1 MTFKLSKSLGF
12 EQRCRQERKAGSY
25 LKARMHHM
33 NFQENQMEFS
43 FPVNRNILFSNPI
56 LKWILQNVSHI
67 EREPGPNPSVLAP
80 LQKIPVK
87 IQTQTCKLCLN
98 GQLFLQHQ
106 QALGS
111 LKQTDFWF
119 RQGCCHVELSISDF
133 YCSTYLTFS
142 FAQENLP
149 ELHFHAPPN
158 TTAWEQIKK

>member
-56 LKWILQNVSHI
+56 LKWLLQNVSHI
-67 EREPGPNPSVLAP
+67 QREPGPNPSVLAP
-80 LQKIPVK
+80 LQKILVK

-98 GQLFLQHQ
+98 GQLYLQHH

-111 LKQTDFWF
+111 PKQTDFLASARLLPCRALYLRLLLLHIPHF
-119 RQGCCHVELSISDF
+119 QLCTRKFARAPLPFSTKN
-133 YCSTYLTFS
+133 YCLR
-142 FAQENLP
+142 AN
-149 ELHFHAPPN
+149 
-158 TTAWEQIKK
+158 